1 MEKPN
6 RVVVNAIEL
15 GLSNGHIWIDF
26 NSVVAVQWQFIS
38 TNKYALKVWLTGKN
52 EPFFYTLTRDCLI
65 EYLDAFGLPS
75 LKDDE

>member
-1 MEKPN
+1 MQRSK
-6 RVVVNAIEL
+6 RVVVDAIEL
-15 GLSNGHIWIDF
+15 GLSNGHIWIDVK
-26 NSVVAVQWQFIS
+26 SVIAIQWQFIS

-52 EPFFYTLTRDCLI
+52 EPFVYTLTRDCLI